1 MEDDE
6 KDEFLAASL
15 TKQTSVLDSMQK
27 ALEKVS
33 NAVDDRKRVSKVN
46 LSNLLRD
53 DVHDKVELAGLESDY
68 ELVETESESEEALS
82 LS

>member
-33 NAVDDRKRVSKVN
+33 NAVDDRKRISKVN

>member
-33 NAVDDRKRVSKVN
+33 NAVDDRKRISKVN

-68 ELVETESESEEALS
+68 ELVETESESEEAPS
-82 LS
+82 PS